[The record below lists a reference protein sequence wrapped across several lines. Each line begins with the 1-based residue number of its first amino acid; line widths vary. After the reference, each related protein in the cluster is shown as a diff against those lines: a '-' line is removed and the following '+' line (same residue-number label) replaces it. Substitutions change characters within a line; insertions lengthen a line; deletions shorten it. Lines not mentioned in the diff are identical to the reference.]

1 MRGEEPLHS
10 EVEEGSMQRTR
21 QADDER
27 REQLRAL
34 LESRRREIQDKLR
47 SLREGL
53 PAEHEVKDA
62 EEQSVDDFVQDVD
75 FALMQMKSE
84 TLAKIDEALRRV
96 ERGTYGQCAEC
107 NAEIAAAR
115 LKALPFA
122 TLCRDCQEIEER
134 RRDATRPPRAFESPL
149 GLDEMEAR

>member
-1 MRGEEPLHS
+1 MR
-10 EVEEGSMQRTR
+10 RTK
-21 QADDER
+21 QTGDDER
-27 REQLRAL
+27 STLLRAM
-34 LESRRREIQDKLR
+34 LESRRHEIHEKLR

-107 NAEIAAAR
+107 GEPIAAAR

-122 TLCRDCQEIEER
+122 TLCRLCQEHEEH
-134 RRDATRPPRAFESPL
+134 RRDATRAPRAFASPL